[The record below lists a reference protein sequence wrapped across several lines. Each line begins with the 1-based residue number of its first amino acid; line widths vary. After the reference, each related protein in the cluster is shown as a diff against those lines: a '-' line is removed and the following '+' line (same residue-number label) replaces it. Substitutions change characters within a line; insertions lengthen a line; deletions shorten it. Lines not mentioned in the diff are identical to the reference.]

1 MYQHLISARLDISM
15 SKTEIKVL
23 GGYIA
28 FLLIILLFVSFT
40 GSDSGWSIMDWEV
53 K

>member
-1 MYQHLISARLDISM
+1 MSM

-23 GGYIA
+23 CGYIT
-28 FLLIILLFVSFT
+28 FLVVILLFVSFT
-40 GSDSGWSIMDWEV
+40 GCDSGWSIMDWEV

>member
-1 MYQHLISARLDISM
+1 MYQHLISTRLDISM

-40 GSDSGWSIMDWEV
+40 GCDSGWTIAGWEV